1 MGYNKVMLFVDMMNW
16 WYGAGWRQRS
26 QMVQERLTQTLDF
39 FSIDLLLK
47 TFFSPFR
54 QISAGKVRGS
64 LDVQFRAFI
73 DRLISRLIGAMV
85 RSFILFIG
93 IVTILFNAVFGI
105 IVLVFWVFV
114 PLLPVFG
121 LIMLIL
127 GWTP

>member
-105 IVLVFWVFV
+105 IVLVFWAFV